1 MASYALERD
10 LVEPDRPLIQAL
22 GNTSLST
29 AASFK
34 QVMLALVKT
43 DAFRT
48 HLGGAK

>member
-1 MASYALERD
+1 
-10 LVEPDRPLIQAL
+10 VEQDRPLVESL

-29 AASFK
+29 SASFK

-48 HLGGAK
+48 HLGGAQ